1 MAPLWHLHWKAH
13 RSPQVSTGHRA
24 SQKVPVYPAGHLHSP
39 LLVHTPPCSHMQV
52 WAHEEENILISYLEV
67 NGGERVMPDT
77 EFINDFLESDFII
90 KIYLYENDRI
100 NPNWYW
106 LCMRLYGIP
115 GCSSAR
121 RCQAGRP
128 GSMLDRS
135 DLVGTGT
142 GRSQGHRHPRWNT
155 CISLKKI
162 NLSLLS
168 PHRALTYQHRYYI
181 KLHVIINLVLLYLFY
196 FIIFILSSCC
206 NFLFMSD
213 FVIITLLHTHLF
225 TIDAIMASMAPS
237 SALPSPQPR
246 RAKAFARDRVAQGWA
261 RTLTLFPALLA
272 PLTLQ
277 AVCGESDRRLVK
289 GGRAGC
295 LVGPR
300 LIFHLSFS
308 LFFGY

>member
-52 WAHEEENILISYLEV
+52 WTHEEENILISYLEV
-67 NGGERVMPDT
+67 NGGERVMPNT

-155 CISLKKI
+155 CISLKKSSYHC
-162 NLSLLS
+162 SLLIVHLHINIDIIS
-168 PHRALTYQHRYYI
+168 NYMWSLIWFYYTY
-181 KLHVIINLVLLYLFY
+181 F
-196 FIIFILSSCC
+196 
-206 NFLFMSD
+206 
-213 FVIITLLHTHLF
+213 TLLFLCL
-225 TIDAIMASMAPS
+225 I
-237 SALPSPQPR
+237 
-246 RAKAFARDRVAQGWA
+246 
-261 RTLTLFPALLA
+261 LL
-272 PLTLQ
+272 L
-277 AVCGESDRRLVK
+277 
-289 GGRAGC
+289 
-295 LVGPR
+295 
-300 LIFHLSFS
+300 
-308 LFFGY
+308 

>member
-1 MAPLWHLHWKAH
+1 MTYGTIVALALEGAPE
-13 RSPQVSTGHRA
+13 SPSVHRA
-24 SQKVPVYPAGHLHSP
+24 SRLTEGPGVSCRTPALATPCAYAAVLAHAGLSTWGRK
-39 LLVHTPPCSHMQV
+39 HTHFLPRGK
-52 WAHEEENILISYLEV
+52 WWRT
-67 NGGERVMPDT
+67 G
-77 EFINDFLESDFII
+77 DFLESDFII

-162 NLSLLS
+162 ILSLLS

-196 FIIFILSSCC
+196 FIIFMSYPLVVISYSCLILLS
-206 NFLFMSD
+206 
-213 FVIITLLHTHLF
+213 LHY
-225 TIDAIMASMAPS
+225 S
-237 SALPSPQPR
+237 
-246 RAKAFARDRVAQGWA
+246 
-261 RTLTLFPALLA
+261 TLTC
-272 PLTLQ
+272 LQ
-277 AVCGESDRRLVK
+277 ST
-289 GGRAGC
+289 
-295 LVGPR
+295 P
-300 LIFHLSFS
+300 
-308 LFFGY
+308 